1 MTSAKQPQTR
11 PSSFPSTPLIRLR
24 APSPIPAPINALTF
38 SSGTGQYL
46 LTGSSDRLV
55 RLYNPSTG
63 TCIQSFSAHGY
74 EILDLD
80 VSADNA
86 KFASVGGDKAV
97 FVWDVAS
104 AQTIRRFAGHV
115 GRVESVKFAGDGD
128 SVLISGGFDGA
139 VRIWDLRSHQS
150 GKAIQVLSE
159 ARDAVSSVDVLGAE
173 ILAGSVDGRVRAYD
187 LRNGEVVTD
196 VVGPGKGVTSLQFMR
211 DGEGYLAGSLD
222 SRVRVMDRESGRCLQ
237 TFGGGGSLQGKG
249 GDASD
254 TFLNSEFRIRSTFA
268 LKDSLV
274 LSGSE
279 DGRVWAWD
287 VLSGE
292 CVGKFWHVEDQGMGK
307 SKKKKTD
314 VVSAV
319 AWNEARRQWASAGG
333 DGTVVVW
340 GDGA

>member
-1 MTSAKQPQTR
+1 MTSTNNRTHP
-11 PSSFPSTPLIRLR
+11 SFPSNPLVRLT
-24 APSPIPAPINALTF
+24 PSPSPAPINALTF

-63 TCIQSFSAHGY
+63 TCIQTFSAHGY

-97 FVWDVAS
+97 FVWDVVS
-104 AQTIRRFAGHV
+104 AQTIRRFSGHV
-115 GRVESVKFAGDGD
+115 GRVESVRFAGDGD

-139 VRIWDLRSHQS
+139 VRIWDLRSNNS
-150 GKAIQVLSE
+150 GKAIQVLGE
-159 ARDAVSSVDVLGAE
+159 ARDAVSSVDARGAE

-187 LRNGEVVTD
+187 LRNGEVVAD
-196 VVGPGKGVTSLQFMR
+196 VVGPGKGVTSVQFMR

-222 SRVRVMDRESGRCLQ
+222 SRVRVMDRASGRCLQ
-237 TFGGGGSLQGKG
+237 TFGVQGKE
-249 GDASD
+249 DDRSD
-254 TFLNSEFRIRSTFA
+254 TFLNSEFRIRSSFA
-268 LKDSLV
+268 LGDAV
-274 LSGSE
+274 VMSGSE
-279 DGRVWAWD
+279 DGRVWVWD

-292 CVGKFWHVEDQGMGK
+292 CVGKFWHVEDQGMGE
-307 SKKKKTD
+307 SKKRKKTN

-319 AWNEARRQWASAGG
+319 AWNEARKQWASAGG

-340 GDGA
+340 GHGG